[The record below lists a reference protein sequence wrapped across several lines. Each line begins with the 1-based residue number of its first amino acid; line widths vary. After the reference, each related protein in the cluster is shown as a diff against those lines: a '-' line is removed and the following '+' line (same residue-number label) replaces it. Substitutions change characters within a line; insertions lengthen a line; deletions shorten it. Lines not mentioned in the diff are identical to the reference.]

1 MDIANEVKKIDAP
14 TATAVSV
21 FFVCF
26 LAPGFLTL
34 FYFKKDLFLNLE
46 TVKLIILSV
55 SISAPG
61 FFIPY
66 FITFITASVLKHKG
80 IIGQNQLG
88 TNVGWYRKHGIN
100 NAINMYLILFI
111 SYVFSLSFI
120 WFAWLFLATIL
131 VSALFEIFHLNK
143 LSKDPEKHVPMEESG
158 C

>member
-14 TATAVSV
+14 TAISVAV

-34 FYFKKDLFLNLE
+34 FHFQRDLFINLD
-46 TVKLIILSV
+46 TFKLIILAV

-61 FFIPY
+61 FFVPY
-66 FITFITASVLKHKG
+66 FITYLTVSVLKHKEV
-80 IIGQNQLG
+80 IGQNELG

-120 WFAWLFLATIL
+120 WFAWLFLACIIFG
-131 VSALFEIFHLNK
+131 ALFEMFNLIK
-143 LSKDPEKHVPMEESG
+143 LSNNPEKLVPMEEND